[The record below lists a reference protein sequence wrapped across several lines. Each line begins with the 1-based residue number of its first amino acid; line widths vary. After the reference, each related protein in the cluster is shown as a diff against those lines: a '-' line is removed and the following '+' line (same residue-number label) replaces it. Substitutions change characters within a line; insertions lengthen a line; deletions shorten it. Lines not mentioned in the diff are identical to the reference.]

1 VANEYQVVSFRT
13 DSQAINQAIE
23 KRFAKNKYALLLERA
38 LKLSDEL
45 DLFFMKWIPNIEN
58 KSADELARRAIR
70 LNKAEENHEQD
81 S

>member
-1 VANEYQVVSFRT
+1 
-13 DSQAINQAIE
+13 AIE
-23 KRFAKNKYALLLERA
+23 KRFAKNKYAILLERA

-45 DLFFMKWIPNIEN
+45 ELFFIKWIPNLEN

-70 LNKAEENHEQD
+70 LNKALGN